1 MLKGLAK
8 KNVTYV
14 IKRPKL
20 VLAVALVLTILAGI
34 LASGLSMEL
43 SWVALA
49 PQGNESVKEYQEII
63 EEFPTLNTVMLVV
76 ESDDQIRMAEAV
88 RDVEKELSGLDDY
101 VRSVTSGVDQE
112 FAIDYALLL
121 SGEDAESLIPMLADA
136 NYDTLQMMLSYII
149 LSYDETLEDM
159 NEKEIDQF
167 EYAMI
172 TLTELIDLSTNYSAE
187 EKGELKKTITAF
199 LTGNPLMTSEDGKMT
214 MVLIQPSFDMM
225 DIEKLEPGVNVI
237 ESVIQKVNEKYDD
250 VALRATGM
258 HIVARDEM
266 ASIQSDSSLTTI
278 IALILI
284 LGTLYFAFRAFSA
297 PVLAFIPL
305 IIGIVWD
312 VGLTKL
318 VIGRLNMMTAFSA
331 AMLMGLGID
340 YAIHMYSSYTE
351 RRSLGYDKYDAL
363 EHAITVTGPG
373 IITGAMTTAVA
384 FLALNMSQLELLS
397 ELGTVMGLGIIC
409 TLISVFWVLPALL
422 VLKKEKEEKIKKIRG
437 HYKWIG
443 NISMASRKFKIPVII
458 ILVLGTIFMGYQ
470 AKDIEFDL
478 NLMNLEPE
486 GLESIELMEY
496 LVEEYDMSADSFSI
510 QVDSLDEVYRLQEE
524 YEKIDGV
531 REVAS
536 IATLIPE
543 DQDETIDKIKEMTQM
558 ISVRAPQRTS
568 EGYILELAME
578 DHLKA
583 VDQLIESYKQLGYDV
598 QVLNELKSSMENF
611 KSSLDETDL
620 EALSED
626 YYDIF
631 DGLIEQI
638 LDVKPLTPDALPDN
652 FKAQFVSKDGNQY
665 LMTIYMDFDIWSN
678 MDTEKGEKFFDD
690 LMAVSPST
698 TGTPLFMKVL
708 YDSAS
713 EEMLQIGLVLLAIL
727 IVIMMIHFRTVKYTA
742 LALIPLLLTLI
753 FMVGTMKL
761 INLPFNML
769 NFLSVLLVIGI
780 GIDDGVHILHHYKAG
795 QRKIHYL
802 FSSVGRAILL
812 TTITT
817 MCGFGSLIFSS
828 YRGIASLGAALFIGV
843 GYAFIMTVIVLPM
856 LLREE

>member
-1 MLKGLAK
+1 MLKKLIK
-8 KNVTYV
+8 KNVMFVT
-14 IKRPKL
+14 KKPKL
-20 VLAVALVLTILAGI
+20 ILMVALLLTIVAVI

-49 PQGNESVKEYQEII
+49 PQGNVSVKEYQEII
-63 EEFPTLNTVMLVV
+63 EEFPTLNAIMVVV
-76 ESDDQIRMAEAV
+76 ESDDQIQMASAV
-88 RDVEKELSGLDDY
+88 KDVEEALVKLDDY
-101 VRSVTSGVDQE
+101 VMSVTAGVDQE
-112 FAIDYALLL
+112 FALDYALLL
-121 SGEDAESLIPMLADA
+121 AGDDVDRLVPMLMDS
-136 NYDTLQMMLSYII
+136 NYDTLQMI
-149 LSYDETLEDM
+149 LSYLLLNYDDVLENM
-159 NEKEIDQF
+159 NKKERNQF

-172 TLTELIDLSTNYSAE
+172 SLTQLMDLSADYDSE
-187 EKGELKKTITAF
+187 HSDELREIMTSF
-199 LTGNPLMTSEDGKMT
+199 LTGHSLMTSDDGRMT
-214 MVLIQPSFDMM
+214 MVLIQPSFDLM

-237 ESVIQKVNEKYDD
+237 EAAIEQVNSMYSD
-250 VALRATGM
+250 VDLRATGM
-258 HIVARDEM
+258 HIVGRDEM
-266 ASIQSDSSLTTI
+266 VSIQSDSSLTTI

-305 IIGIVWD
+305 VLGIVWD

-351 RRSLGYDKYDAL
+351 RRSLGYDKNDAL
-363 EHAITVTGPG
+363 EHAITITGPG

-409 TLISVFWVLPALL
+409 TLVSVFWVLPALL
-422 VLKKEKEEKIKKIRG
+422 VLKKEKEEKILKIKG

-443 NISMASRKFKIPVII
+443 NVSTFSRRFKIPVM
-458 ILVLGTIFMGYQ
+458 ILLVIGTIFMAYQ
-470 AKDIEFDL
+470 ARDIEFDL

-486 GLESIELMEY
+486 GLASIELMEY
-496 LVEEYDMSADSFSI
+496 LIDEYDMSADSFSI
-510 QVDSLDEVYRLQEE
+510 QVDSLEEVYRLKEA
-524 YEKIDGV
+524 YEKVDGV

-543 DQDETIDKIKEMTQM
+543 DQNDRIDELNDIKMLLSQRTPMRITERNMLELTIDEQ
-558 ISVRAPQRTS
+558 
-568 EGYILELAME
+568 
-578 DHLKA
+578 LKT
-583 VDQLIESYKQLGYDV
+583 VDQLMASYDRLGYDKH
-598 QVLNELKSSMENF
+598 VLENLKDSMIDF
-611 KSSLDETDL
+611 KSTIDETDL
-620 EALSED
+620 EVLSKD
-626 YYDIF
+626 YYTTF
-631 DGLIEQI
+631 DDLIEQMI
-638 LDVKPLTPDALPDN
+638 QVKPLTPEALPDN
-652 FKAQFVSKDGNQY
+652 FKAQFVSKDNSKY

-708 YDSAS
+708 YDAAS
-713 EEMLQIGLVLLAIL
+713 EEMLQIGMVLLAIL
-727 IVIMMIHFRTVKYTA
+727 MVIMMIHFRSIKYTM
-742 LALIPLLLTLI
+742 LALIPLFLTLV

-761 INLPFNML
+761 MNLSFNML

-795 QRKIHYL
+795 EKKIHYL

-817 MCGFGSLIFSS
+817 MCGFGSLVFSS

-856 LLREE
+856 FLKEA